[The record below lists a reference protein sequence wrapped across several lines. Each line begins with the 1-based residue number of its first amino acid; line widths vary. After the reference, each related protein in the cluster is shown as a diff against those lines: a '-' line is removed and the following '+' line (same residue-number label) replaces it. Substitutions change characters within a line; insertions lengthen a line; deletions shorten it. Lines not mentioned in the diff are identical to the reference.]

1 MFISITR
8 LRLRHW
14 WYIPEFTWRSNQSI
28 KQARGSQGF
37 RAGRTLLDRHQ
48 TFWTLTGWDS
58 EAAMRAYRGSGA
70 HKVVMP
76 KLANWCDEAAVA
88 HYNADELPSWI
99 EAWEQIQNRPLYARQ
114 PSFTGPGG
122 QANSPSAE
130 NRTADSAVDL
140 GDRHTRNSYP
150 RARIPSIIAE
160 RTAPTS
166 SDDSVRSGAASVNR
180 YDTLFVPSASGAPEY
195 CRTYSILSSVGPANR
210 ASCP

>member
-99 EAWEQIQNRPLYARQ
+99 EAWERIKTGRFTPVNH
-114 PSFTGPGG
+114 PSPD
-122 QANSPSAE
+122 Q
-130 NRTADSAVDL
+130 TAK
-140 GDRHTRNSYP
+140 
-150 RARIPSIIAE
+150 RIPRPPRIEPLIQQSI
-160 RTAPTS
+160 
-166 SDDSVRSGAASVNR
+166 
-180 YDTLFVPSASGAPEY
+180 
-195 CRTYSILSSVGPANR
+195 
-210 ASCP
+210 